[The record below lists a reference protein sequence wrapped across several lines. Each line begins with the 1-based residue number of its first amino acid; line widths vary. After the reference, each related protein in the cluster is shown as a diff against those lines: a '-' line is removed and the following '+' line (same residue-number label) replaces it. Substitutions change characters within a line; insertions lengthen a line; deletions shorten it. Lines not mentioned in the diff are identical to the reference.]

1 MVVGS
6 VDVYGLPQTTI
17 TVWGDDSSTPDIDGA
32 LTGENINLTLVDG
45 SSLYS
50 IDTEPISYFTNAM
63 AIQIP

>member
-32 LTGENINLTLVDG
+32 LAGQNINLTLVDG

-50 IDTEPISYFTNAM
+50 I
-63 AIQIP
+63 IQNQ